1 MKVKTYPTIALG
13 AIIALGSVGVAS
25 AEVTSIKDI
34 KQERNEWRKELQQ
47 ERGNL
52 RQGYQE
58 TRAEAR
64 KIMEQRKVKA
74 VEYKDNLKTDVKAY
88 QANIKAKIKAATT
101 DEERQAIKDEA
112 RAKATEKRAEV
123 KRDRTTFQAKNKELR
138 SEFRDKAKDRLKA
151 RLIHISKRLDSALS
165 RFNQLT
171 DRIQTYLD
179 KKAERGV
186 DIAEA
191 QAALDASVVIKD
203 EAKAKVATVKESI
216 RVILA
221 SDTPKEEIEGLR
233 ALIKDAA
240 KSIREAN
247 NAMKKA
253 IRLAKGLPRPTP
265 APVTTGVDSTEG
277 NDANDDTN
285 E

>member
-123 KRDRTTFQAKNKELR
+123 KRDRATFQAKNKELR
-138 SEFRDKAKDRLKA
+138 SEFRAKVKDRLKA
-151 RLIHISKRLDSALS
+151 RLIHISKRLDSALP

-191 QAALDASVVIKD
+191 QAALDASGVIKD
-203 EAKAKVATVKESI
+203 EAKAKVATVKEAI

-233 ALIKDAA
+233 AFIKDAA